1 MTTAIVSNAK
11 TIQTRIFSNRD
22 QIQKLLPAGLD
33 VDRFMQIAWG
43 LVRRNPNL
51 LDCTPESII
60 AGIGQGASLGLSFD
74 PVLGQAFL
82 VPYRN
87 KKKGGVREAQ
97 FQAGYRGLANLAY
110 RSNRIVKIYAEVVHK
125 LDKFEAIDG
134 TEQKIIHVKNFG
146 VDREIEEEWIGAY
159 AVAVTKEGATFSKY
173 LTAAEIIKRRSVS
186 KSAEYEDS
194 IWKVHPK
201 EMWLKCPVRALAKLL
216 PMSTETEEAIRAAIA
231 DEYRD
236 AGVEMPEAID
246 GRIEVETAALP
257 ARNGQKASPEQP
269 ESQERP
275 IYKAAWRN
283 PDVLELPFVPEA
295 VLEQKKF
302 RDLCTKSGKLWI
314 TIPACQADVQALFE
328 ECGFELFV
336 PAAPQSAEPKA
347 GAEPSPEKVNAPTE
361 SLSGELGF

>member
-11 TIQTRIFSNRD
+11 TIQTRIFGSRE
-22 QIQKLLPAGLD
+22 QLAMLLPAGLD
-33 VDRFMQIAWG
+33 VDRFIQIAWG

-87 KKKGGVREAQ
+87 KKKGNVREAQ

-146 VDREIEEEWIGAY
+146 VDREIEDEWIGAY
-159 AVAVTKEGATFSKY
+159 AVAVTKEGVTFSKY

-236 AGVEMPEAID
+236 AGVETPEVTD
-246 GRIEVETAALP
+246 GSIQVESAALP
-257 ARNGQKASPEQP
+257 AKASQNG
-269 ESQERP
+269 SQAQDRP
-275 IYKAAWRN
+275 KYAARWR
-283 PDVLELPFVPEA
+283 DKDILELTNVPQA
-295 VLEQKKF
+295 VEEQTKF
-302 RDLCTKSGKLWI
+302 RDLCAKSGKFWL
-314 TIPACQADVQALFE
+314 TSGACLADLTALFDE
-328 ECGFELFV
+328 FDYELVV
-336 PAAPQSAEPKA
+336 PEAPKA
-347 GAEPSPEKVNAPTE
+347 GPATPTDPAAEVEPTQE
-361 SLSGELGF
+361 GLGF